1 MQNEKRSSRK
11 VVRAKAGAKVDV
23 SARAKTAGYRSVP
36 YIWFQRPNDLP
47 PFTFATIRGML
58 LDPGIR
64 LNFAMRAAP
73 IHGAEFGFK
82 NGDKWQEGMKCDSP
96 EIGQFI
102 YRQLMHIWKNFLP
115 SILRSQVWGWS
126 AGEVT
131 LRIDQS
137 GLVVINELEPRHA
150 ADCRLLKLNHERWGV
165 AINRVEDSG
174 KVHLPFPYAWF
185 HAYNAEDGDNYG
197 VSAALGGYSPWADKW
212 FNGGAIDVRRLFMH
226 KDAYGGM
233 DLGYPDGTTNL
244 PGHAQPVPNVD
255 IAQQIADKMKS
266 GGVIVRPSERDDN
279 GNEMW
284 PLTRAQVPNNPQH
297 ILQFPKD
304 LDDEIRRGMEIP
316 DDVISADGSGAWAGK
331 RVTLA
336 SFYASL
342 DHWVV
347 QILRDLKSQIFDHLC
362 LLNWGYVPE
371 YEITHKPL
379 AQQAMEQQA
388 NAGPGAGGSQYPT
401 RDGDGDGLIGEGFPG
416 GGYRMSLDPVQA
428 VGRGVLSAG
437 QLVEAA
443 QRVMRMGTDGPKEGD
458 QRKNPRSGKLEILR
472 DSRWHSLEDASDREE
487 TREQK
492 AVSDPVPWPKSFPN
506 VFQMTTVS
514 KMKSHRDY
522 QAAKSGDAIAAA
534 NVVDDLIKP
543 EKLIQLGQR
552 HPNAI
557 VVPVHA
563 QEASGK
569 NQLPSLFARMI
580 GELAGLSVDTEIV
593 QSNKVGR
600 TGSNAW
606 YRLAVRPKFVG
617 EVHEGKEYVLVDDVV
632 TGGGSLSEL
641 RQHIIENGGKVVEMV
656 TLAAAQFSQQIAL
669 SDATRTAL
677 ESKYDVELLKAFL
690 KKEGLY
696 NGEYRALTESEA
708 RTILSAGSLDT
719 ARNRIAEARS

>member
-233 DLGYPDGTTNL
+233 DLGYPDGTTSI
-244 PGHAQPVPNVD
+244 PGHAEPVPNVD

-347 QILRDLKSQIFDHLC
+347 QIIRDLKSQIFDHLC

-371 YEITHKPL
+371 YEIAHKPL
-379 AQQAMEQQA
+379 AEQAMEQQA
-388 NAGPGAGGSQYPT
+388 NAGPGAGGSPYPT
-401 RDGDGDGLIGEGFPG
+401 RDGDGDGMIGEGYYRSPQG
-416 GGYRMSLDPVQA
+416 PARMSLDPVDA
-428 VGRGVLSAG
+428 VGQGVLSAG

-443 QRVMRMGTDGPKEGD
+443 QRVMRMGWSPYKGDRGGQGWINSETGEVRYQTGKPLESEPTDTTIEDDQQFLREMRGLRKVTGSDQAKQAAIAFINRPLENLDTGVLTIVSGNKLGKLLSRSSVENSISSQAHMMAVGNLDLLFQHAIDAGSRPPKEGNIKGL
-458 QRKNPRSGKLEILR
+458 RAIRYFEIPLMFEGKPLRVRMLVKDYLAKDVGTRMYDLAALEINEAHVNR
-472 DSRWHSLEDASDREE
+472 VEPSPKESVPIPPVGFNRKFSRLLELVKQNPKRQEE
-487 TREQK
+487 
-492 AVSDPVPWPKSFPN
+492 
-506 VFQMTTVS
+506 
-514 KMKSHRDY
+514 
-522 QAAKSGDAIAAA
+522 
-534 NVVDDLIKP
+534 
-543 EKLIQLGQR
+543 
-552 HPNAI
+552 
-557 VVPVHA
+557 
-563 QEASGK
+563 
-569 NQLPSLFARMI
+569 
-580 GELAGLSVDTEIV
+580 
-593 QSNKVGR
+593 
-600 TGSNAW
+600 
-606 YRLAVRPKFVG
+606 
-617 EVHEGKEYVLVDDVV
+617 
-632 TGGGSLSEL
+632 
-641 RQHIIENGGKVVEMV
+641 
-656 TLAAAQFSQQIAL
+656 
-669 SDATRTAL
+669 
-677 ESKYDVELLKAFL
+677 
-690 KKEGLY
+690 
-696 NGEYRALTESEA
+696 
-708 RTILSAGSLDT
+708 
-719 ARNRIAEARS
+719 